1 MATYKE
7 IRVEHIWNKIIVSR
21 GVYYYSQLKL
31 QKESLATIDAFD
43 VLIYLAAKSYAP
55 ATFDET
61 ANFYYTNVFGTL
73 NVMRRCRKYQ
83 VKIFRP
89 FNIYGIGQRDHFLIQ
104 IILNQ
109 AKSDRTEFMD
119 SRPKRDFIYIDDIV
133 DAYVK
138 AINYSIKGVEVFNL
152 GSGIST
158 SIKEVTEIIS
168 KYINEDFKVVF
179 SEERRKNEVLETVAD
194 IKKVRNSLNWKPL
207 VSIEDGIS
215 LMINNI

>member
-1 MATYKE
+1 
-7 IRVEHIWNKIIVSR
+7 
-21 GVYYYSQLKL
+21 
-31 QKESLATIDAFD
+31 
-43 VLIYLAAKSYAP
+43 
-55 ATFDET
+55 
-61 ANFYYTNVFGTL
+61 
-73 NVMRRCRKYQ
+73 MRRCRKYQ